1 LTQTEPKWLFKT
13 RAVSSC
19 PVTVWASY
27 PRMIAVRSA
36 RGHARTVD
44 LLTDISSFQAAR
56 RHDGRCGQIEFS
68 RARLSPGIRLSAGFA
83 ARSRMPGRR
92 GHTAM
97 SAQVRA
103 GRGCLPATEFISV
116 RSMLRRAPMNRS
128 LDWGTCKT
136 RLGSVG
142 SPI

>member
-1 LTQTEPKWLFKT
+1 
-13 RAVSSC
+13 
-19 PVTVWASY
+19 
-27 PRMIAVRSA
+27 MIAVRSA

-103 GRGCLPATEFISV
+103 GRGCPLPPNSLACGRCCVV
-116 RSMLRRAPMNRS
+116 RRWIARSIGARAKHASGRS
-128 LDWGTCKT
+128 G
-136 RLGSVG
+136 RQF
-142 SPI
+142 